1 MRKENQNCEI
11 RNGGTGMTKQKI
23 KDENKTRDIE
33 QRSREKEIPP
43 VWVSDVVA
51 VVLAPPPPGAGLRSK
66 KPYS

>member
-1 MRKENQNCEI
+1 
-11 RNGGTGMTKQKI
+11 MTKQKI

-51 VVLAPPPPGAGLRSK
+51 DVLAPPPPGAGLRSK

>member
-1 MRKENQNCEI
+1 
-11 RNGGTGMTKQKI
+11 MTKQKI

-43 VWVSDVVA
+43 VWVSEVVA